1 MKTNDFKPF
10 DCVADS
16 MGQAAAL
23 LCVPLEAIKAAKRSG
38 STAFRGSR
46 VNVTQLR
53 QEIGCA
59 KKAPS
64 TGDILLMIAEQV
76 ASIVAEKL
84 FLCRDAKLEADS
96 DKLCQAVHNG
106 FALAL
111 CVVEPDSADE
121 FLTKSSAMF
130 DGIFEKPAR
139 KRARQRVHQS
149 KRNSS
154 KGS

>member
-23 LCVPLEAIKAAKRSG
+23 LGMPLEAIKAAQRSG

-59 KKAPS
+59 EKGPTRA
-64 TGDILLMIAEQV
+64 DVLLMV
-76 ASIVAEKL
+76 AHDVAQ
-84 FLCRDAKLEADS
+84 CVSEALARCPRKRFRTEH
-96 DKLCQAVHNG
+96 DKLCQAIQLGLGAAV
-106 FALAL
+106 
-111 CVVEPDSADE
+111 CVN
-121 FLTKSSAMF
+121 T
-130 DGIFEKPAR
+130 
-139 KRARQRVHQS
+139 HT
-149 KRNSS
+149 
-154 KGS
+154 